1 MVPNFLE
8 LSHFGRN
15 PQIFSPSAHI
25 FIPSAYNLILH
36 AVSSSQMDDARL
48 KKRVRKIAE
57 SVKNVRF
64 EDLCTLLENH
74 IKPFCEAKGLSYDH
88 RNPPGSHHAFTV
100 GTKTFN
106 LVRPHGTPLLKRV
119 YVERFLEAMEH
130 INLYE

>member
-1 MVPNFLE
+1 
-8 LSHFGRN
+8 
-15 PQIFSPSAHI
+15 
-25 FIPSAYNLILH
+25 
-36 AVSSSQMDDARL
+36 MDEARL
-48 KKRVRKIAE
+48 KKRVQAIAE

-64 EDLCTLLENH
+64 EDLRTLLDNH
-74 IKPFCEAKGLSYDH
+74 IRPFCEAKGLSYDH

-119 YVERFLEAMEH
+119 YVESFLEAMEH